1 MKASKIHILCDLL
14 AALTSV
20 FIFLLMNG
28 NRVVVRITNGDFGY
42 KDILVLL
49 LPVSCGFIVF
59 KVSTFI
65 LTILFPDRDG

>member
-1 MKASKIHILCDLL
+1 MKASKIHIICDLL

-42 KDILVLL
+42 KDILILL
-49 LPVSCGFIVF
+49 LPLSCGFIVF
-59 KVSTFI
+59 KVSSFI
-65 LTILFPDRDG
+65 LTILFPDRYG

>member
-1 MKASKIHILCDLL
+1 MKASKIHIICDLL
-14 AALTSV
+14 SALTSV

-59 KVSTFI
+59 KVSNFI
-65 LTILFPDRDG
+65 LTNLFPDRNG

>member
-1 MKASKIHILCDLL
+1 MKASKIHIICDLL

-65 LTILFPDRDG
+65 LTILFTDRDG

>member
-1 MKASKIHILCDLL
+1 MKASKIHIICDLL

>member
-1 MKASKIHILCDLL
+1 MKASKIHIICDLL

-59 KVSTFI
+59 KVSSFI

>member
-1 MKASKIHILCDLL
+1 MKASKMHIICDLL

>member
-1 MKASKIHILCDLL
+1 MKASKIHIICDLL
-14 AALTSV
+14 SALTSV

-59 KVSTFI
+59 KVSSFI

>member
-1 MKASKIHILCDLL
+1 MKASKIHIICDLL
-14 AALTSV
+14 VALTSV

-65 LTILFPDRDG
+65 LTILFTDRDG